1 MVQRCGCF
9 CAHEA
14 GAAHEIEGSLRRP
27 PQPLDELIMDTHNN
41 VVGRAIGDRGG
52 NCASECLR
60 ALRDGYLMVLQRP
73 TWR

>member
-1 MVQRCGCF
+1 
-9 CAHEA
+9 
-14 GAAHEIEGSLRRP
+14 
-27 PQPLDELIMDTHNN
+27 MDTHNN